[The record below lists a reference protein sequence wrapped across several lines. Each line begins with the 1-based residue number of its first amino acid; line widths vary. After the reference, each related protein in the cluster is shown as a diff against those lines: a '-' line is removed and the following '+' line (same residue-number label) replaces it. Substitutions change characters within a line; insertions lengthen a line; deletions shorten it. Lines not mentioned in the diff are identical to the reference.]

1 MPGDSN
7 RHPEHRLSAPQTVTT
22 SLQPAAS
29 NPAGRIAGT
38 PVRGA
43 IARAAEATGVDFS
56 YLLAQAR
63 LESGLDPSA
72 RAPTSSAAGLYQ
84 FTKGTWLATLDRHGA
99 EHGLGWADDAI
110 ANGRVTDPAMRAQV
124 MALRFDPDASAR
136 MAAELAR
143 DNSAA
148 LSGVLGRAP
157 DHAELYL
164 AHFLGS
170 GGAAKFL
177 SALAADPGQSAA
189 SLLPAAAGANRAIF
203 YDHGSPRSVAGVMEL
218 IRAKVDTA
226 MAADGGSLN
235 GGPFD
240 GGSLPQGEWVQ
251 FADPALP
258 GAAAW
263 SQPAR
268 AGFDS
273 PPSGQSPQA
282 RPSMAA
288 TLAATF
294 GLASAEGRATAP
306 RSVQAA
312 YARLKGFDL

>member
-22 SLQPAAS
+22 TIQPAAS
-29 NPAGRIAGT
+29 NPAGS

-84 FTKGTWLATLDRHGA
+84 FTRGTWLATLDRHGA
-99 EHGLGWADDAI
+99 DHGLGWADDAI
-110 ANGRVTDPAMRAQV
+110 ANGRVADPAMRAQV

-170 GGAAKFL
+170 GGATKFL

-226 MAADGGSLN
+226 MAADGGV
-235 GGPFD
+235 FD
-240 GGSLPQGEWVQ
+240 GGELPPGEWAQ
-251 FADPALP
+251 FADPAPLGGTP
-258 GAAAW
+258 W

-268 AGFDS
+268 ASFDS

-294 GLASAEGRATAP
+294 GLASAEGRAAAP